1 MGLEVS
7 LMGQKVSL
15 MGLGVVLR
23 AILWS
28 WRSRYGSGGLTYGVS
43 TSLIAL
49 EISLWGWRSRYGA
62 GDPPFPSQ
70 PPNLWGRPTDTYVIK
85 LFDRSVDLGQF
96 SEGTPLYPVCRAWMR
111 NCPTGRPQICP
122 TAPESA
128 PHLQV

>member
-1 MGLEVS
+1 
-7 LMGQKVSL
+7 MGQRVSL
-15 MGLGVVLR
+15 MGLGAGLR
-23 AILWS
+23 AILWG
-28 WRSRYGSGGLTYGVS
+28 WGGLRVV
-43 TSLIAL
+43 
-49 EISLWGWRSRYGA
+49 LWGWRSHLWGGRTHLWGCRSRCGVRRSRYGA

>member
-1 MGLEVS
+1 M
-7 LMGQKVSL
+7 
-15 MGLGVVLR
+15 
-23 AILWS
+23 
-28 WRSRYGSGGLTYGVS
+28 GSGGLTYGVS
-43 TSLIAL
+43 MSLIGL

-62 GDPPFPSQ
+62 GDTPFPSQ